1 MSDIPSLHELEAAAR
16 DIVRKAKKEGRL
28 QCAYSVYG
36 WPDITDMSR
45 SHSEV
50 TPSSVRREIEKQF
63 DLEREVLDDD
73 EYKKPL
79 KKVTRD
85 TAKEDDDEEE
95 EEAAPSPKSKP
106 VSRSKSTSK
115 PKSDANKS
123 RGKKR
128 KSEEAALSMGE
139 EEEEEEAKP
148 RSKSARK
155 FKSRDIIVDSD
166 AEDAPADAGDDDES
180 TKENG
185 TKKDI
190 KPSKKRKSTSGTQ
203 AKPPKTAKVERS
215 PSEEPEESAIKEA
228 DDVHNLFLALPN
240 PTLTLDLQK
249 SDSELSVLI
258 DEPPKRKRKSST
270 KDKGKGTKEKAKTRS
285 RKSGPELSKDEE
297 TIKRLK
303 SFVVACGVRKVWSKF
318 FKAENADRPSDQIRA
333 LRKLL
338 ADLGM
343 TGRLSLEQA
352 KAIREKRELE
362 QELED
367 VQQFAAKMTGRAS
380 RSATKNAKAAK
391 GESSDEEMGGS
402 DDEKIISDEEAVPKR
417 RTAARSIMAFLADQS
432 DDE

>member
-1 MSDIPSLHELEAAAR
+1 MSDIPALHELKAAAR
-16 DIVRKAKKEGRL
+16 GIVRKAEEEGRL
-28 QCAYSVYG
+28 QCLS
-36 WPDITDMSR
+36 ITDLSR

-50 TPSSVRREIEKQF
+50 TPSSVRREIEQQF
-63 DLEREVLDDD
+63 DLERKVLDDD

-79 KKVTRD
+79 KKVTRE
-85 TAKEDDDEEE
+85 TAEEDDDEEE
-95 EEAAPSPKSKP
+95 DEDEEEATRSPASKP
-106 VSRSKSTSK
+106 TSK
-115 PKSDANKS
+115 PKSTSVPKSDTNKS

-128 KSEEAALSMGE
+128 KSEEAALFTDE
-139 EEEEEEAKP
+139 EEEQEAKP

-155 FKSRDIIVDSD
+155 QFKSRDIIVDSD
-166 AEDAPADAGDDDES
+166 EEDAPPDAGTNDGS
-180 TKENG
+180 TKEND
-185 TKKDI
+185 TEKDT
-190 KPSKKRKSTSGTQ
+190 KPSKKRKSTSRAD

-215 PSEEPEESAIKEA
+215 PSEEPQEPAPKEA
-228 DDVHNLFLALPN
+228 DD
-240 PTLTLDLQK
+240 K

-270 KDKGKGTKEKAKTRS
+270 KEKGKGTKEKTKTRS

-338 ADLGM
+338 AELGM
-343 TGRLSLEQA
+343 TGRMSLEQA

-367 VQQFAAKMTGRAS
+367 VQQFAAKMTGRSS
-380 RSATKNAKAAK
+380 RSAAKNAKAAK
-391 GESSDEEMGGS
+391 ADSSDEDMGGS